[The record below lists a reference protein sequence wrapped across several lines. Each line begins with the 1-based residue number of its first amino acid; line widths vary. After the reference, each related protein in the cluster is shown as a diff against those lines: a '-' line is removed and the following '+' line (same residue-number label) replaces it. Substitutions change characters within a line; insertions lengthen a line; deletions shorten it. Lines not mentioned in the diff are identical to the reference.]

1 MYKWTFYVISI
12 KTKSTQRSAMGLQKP
27 PEIFH
32 HNREGVNFENTA
44 IYKFEGMP
52 LMKHPRLRLINW
64 DHM

>member
-27 PEIFH
+27 LEIFH
-32 HNREGVNFENTA
+32 HNREGVNFENIA